1 MDILDEL
8 KQINLLAFVEGYGY
22 QLDTRKSSK
31 ATGADKVMRREGDDD
46 KLLVRE
52 CPAGWEWCSCRD
64 WSLRGSI
71 VDFVMVQDGIGFV
84 EAIQRLR
91 DRHTPTTFLSH
102 TSLKNSPATASHG
115 QDEGFRKK
123 VASVWNAARQEPE
136 PTYLLT
142 RGLTSATLTDPRF
155 ADTFRVDRS
164 GNVLF
169 PHSDR
174 GGMCGYELRR
184 DGFKS
189 FGSGC
194 KKALWLSK
202 NLSEAKSLYLCESA
216 IDCMSHYQIHGGDS
230 AYVSISGT
238 PSALQRDLLTGLL
251 GKAADRGVSVFTA
264 FDNDKAGDDY
274 HDILQLLSPVRL
286 ERVTPEGKDWN
297 DDLMFVLR
305 EADPTI
311 SLETLPVT
319 KVAKR
324 IPQIGDEWDSASG
337 MWLAAA

>member
-8 KQINLLAFVEGYGY
+8 KQINLLDFVESYGY
-22 QLDTRKSSK
+22 QFDPRKSSK
-31 ATGADKVMRREGDDD
+31 AAGSDKVMRREGDDD
-46 KLLVRE
+46 KLLIRE

-102 TSLKNSPATASHG
+102 TSLSNKPVPTSTG

-123 VASVWNAARQEPE
+123 TLAVWNAARREPE

-169 PHSDR
+169 PHQDR

-216 IDCMSHYQIHGGDS
+216 IDAMSHHQLHGGDS

-274 HDILQLLSPVRL
+274 HEIMQLLSPVRL
-286 ERVTPEGKDWN
+286 ERMKPEGKDWN
-297 DDLMFVLR
+297 DDLLFVLR

-337 MWLAAA
+337 MWLAVA